1 MHGHVTHAAVW
12 HISYYSIAELRAAV
26 IAQLIAAQAAS
37 GVYSNKA
44 QDSFR
49 SISQQAPPTRKLFSE
64 THMPA
69 VVLQLLS

>member
-12 HISYYSIAELRAAV
+12 HISYYSIAEL

-44 QDSFR
+44 QDS
-49 SISQQAPPTRKLFSE
+49 
-64 THMPA
+64 
-69 VVLQLLS
+69 